1 MEINLFRV
9 VVEEYE
15 KSISRLLTE
24 RERDRTN
31 FEQEKAK
38 LQEELQAANH
48 HLTNTEAA
56 FNDVHQ
62 KYERLKGVV
71 SVYKNNE
78 AVLKESIQENVDTI
92 KTLETRYDQLKEHA
106 MTQLEKYAI
115 DTYFIYYETNG
126 YFLIQIHILYKSHF
140 CF

>member
-1 MEINLFRV
+1 M
-9 VVEEYE
+9 EEYE

-31 FEQEKAK
+31 FEQEKVK

-78 AVLKESIQENVDTI
+78 TVLKESIQENVDTI
-92 KTLETRYDQLKEHA
+92 KTLETRYDQLKDHA
-106 MTQLEKYAI
+106 MAQLEKYAI
-115 DTYFIYYETNG
+115 NMDIFFY
-126 YFLIQIHILYKSHF
+126 ILQTISSKNYSRFSKININIIFQS
-140 CF
+140 

>member
-1 MEINLFRV
+1 M
-9 VVEEYE
+9 
-15 KSISRLLTE
+15 
-24 RERDRTN
+24 
-31 FEQEKAK
+31 
-38 LQEELQAANH
+38 QAANH

-78 AVLKESIQENVDTI
+78 TVLKESIQENVETI

-106 MTQLEKYAI
+106 MAQLEKYAI
-115 DTYFIYYETNG
+115 NIDICIIIYFSGKADIIYFII
-126 YFLIQIHILYKSHF
+126 YFNIF
-140 CF
+140 

>member
-1 MEINLFRV
+1 MFRV

-24 RERDRTN
+24 KERDRTN

-38 LQEELQAANH
+38 LQEELQVANV
-48 HLTNTEAA
+48 HLNNTEAA

-71 SVYKNNE
+71 STCKSNE
-78 AVLKESIQENVDTI
+78 TLLKESIQENMETI
-92 KTLETRYDQLKEHA
+92 KCLETRYDQLKNHA
-106 MTQLEKYAI
+106 MTELEK
-115 DTYFIYYETNG
+115 
-126 YFLIQIHILYKSHF
+126 
-140 CF
+140 

>member
-1 MEINLFRV
+1 MVFRV

-15 KSISRLLTE
+15 KSISRLLAD
-24 RERDRTN
+24 RERDRTS
-31 FEQEKAK
+31 FEQDKMK

-56 FNDVHQ
+56 FNDVHK

-78 AVLKESIQENVDTI
+78 TVLKESIQENVETI
-92 KTLETRYDQLKEHA
+92 KTLETRYDKLKEHA
-106 MTQLEKYAI
+106 MTQLEKYTINI
-115 DTYFIYYETNG
+115 DIYVIQYFSEK
-126 YFLIQIHILYKSHF
+126 QIS
-140 CF
+140 